1 MNHQNK
7 DTLYLYFKK
16 NIDGEVA
23 KVVEAL
29 EKDIEALK
37 YEAKISIE
45 QELKEEHAHLIDVT
59 TTELSREY
67 RFKMADLQR
76 EQDLLVMKKRR
87 ELLDELFTRLE
98 QSLIQFRQSDD
109 YLTWLTKKL
118 SIAHQENWVRVQ
130 MDAADEVGMQML
142 KHSVEKV
149 FGLIGGFIAYTKD
162 GKNVIDESLKNRI
175 DESKKWF
182 YDHAQWFSD
191 GEDK

>member
-29 EKDIEALK
+29 EKDVEALK

-59 TTELSREY
+59 TAELSREY
-67 RFKMADLQR
+67 RFKLADLQR

-98 QSLIQFRQSDD
+98 QALIQFRQSDD
-109 YLTWLTKKL
+109 YQPWLAKKL
-118 SIAHQENWVRVQ
+118 KDAHQENWVRVQ
-130 MDAADEVGMQML
+130 MDAADEVGIQMV
-142 KHSVEKV
+142 KQPVEKV
-149 FGLIGGFIAYTKD
+149 YGLIGGFIAYTKD